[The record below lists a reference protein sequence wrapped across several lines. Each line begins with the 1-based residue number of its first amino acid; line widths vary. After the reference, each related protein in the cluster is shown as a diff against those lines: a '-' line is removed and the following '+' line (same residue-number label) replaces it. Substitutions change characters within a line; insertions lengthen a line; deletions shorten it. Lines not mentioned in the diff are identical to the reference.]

1 MALHKHDLG
10 ETFGIDSP
18 SRNKKFFPSVT
29 IRAAIGDPGT
39 TVKGN
44 FDGRITGVNID
55 EKNQTRTTVE
65 VRSMGLDQSEHGR
78 RKKATSSVAALLRKQ
93 GHFA

>member
-10 ETFGIDSP
+10 EPLTLP
-18 SRNKKFFPSVT
+18 SRRNRRFFPDVR
-29 IRAAIGDPGT
+29 INAAIGEPGT
-39 TVKGN
+39 KVKGS
-44 FDGRITGVNID
+44 FEGEITGVNID
-55 EKNQTRTTVE
+55 ETKKTRTTIE
-65 VRSMGLDQSEHGR
+65 LHSIGLDQSEHGR

>member
-10 ETFGIDSP
+10 EPMNLP
-18 SRNKKFFPSVT
+18 SRRNRRFFPDIRVT
-29 IRAAIGDPGT
+29 AAIGEPGT
-39 TVKGN
+39 KVKGN
-44 FDGRITGVNID
+44 FDGEITGVNID
-55 EKNQTRTTVE
+55 ETKQTRTTIE
-65 VRSMGLDQSEHGR
+65 LHSIGLDQSEQGR